1 MAARVFPGSAEEVGL
16 VAELAERYGLPLA
29 LRGAR
34 TAARLE
40 EPTGS
45 LLLES
50 ELMRDITIA
59 EGNELWVQ
67 PGVPWVELEDHLQR
81 WGKSLRVYPTSAPRS
96 TVGGWLARDGLG
108 IGSYEYGW
116 LSENVVSVQVVLPGG
131 EKREL
136 RGQDLTLVIG
146 AEGTTGIIVG
156 ATLLLREAEHD
167 MPLAA
172 VFDEAEDLAKAIEE
186 LYRARSPLW
195 HLGLMNPAR
204 ARAGGLQGRYILFG
218 AYHAE
223 VGSALEETI
232 SKHKGRM
239 LPPAET
245 YRAWGG
251 RFFPAGLS
259 GETPFPYAVL
269 IPNSGLADVLL
280 RLEREA
286 ANLAL
291 QGTLVKGGDAQL
303 LAFRNV
309 DGRLESP
316 GTSDKESLLQLA
328 REAGGGEYAVGLRR
342 YRGHPRYDVLQ
353 RFKSEVDPKGI
364 LGAIR

>member
-1 MAARVFPGSAEEVGL
+1 
-16 VAELAERYGLPLA
+16 
-29 LRGAR
+29 
-34 TAARLE
+34 
-40 EPTGS
+40 
-45 LLLES
+45 
-50 ELMRDITIA
+50 
-59 EGNELWVQ
+59 
-67 PGVPWVELEDHLQR
+67 
-81 WGKSLRVYPTSAPRS
+81 
-96 TVGGWLARDGLG
+96 VGGWLARDGLG
-108 IGSYEYGW
+108 IGSYEFGR

-146 AEGTTGIIVG
+146 AEGATGIIVG

-204 ARAGGLQGRYILFG
+204 ARAGGLQGGYILFG

-223 VGSALEETI
+223 VGSALEEMI

-239 LPPAET
+239 LPPAEA

-280 RLEREA
+280 RLKREA
-286 ANLAL
+286 ADLAL
-291 QGTLVKGGDAQL
+291 QGTLVKDGGAQL

-309 DGRLESP
+309 GGRLESP
-316 GTSDKESLLQLA
+316 DTSDEESLLQLA
-328 REAGGGEYAVGLRR
+328 KQAAASTPWGCVGIEVIPAMTPCSSSRAKWTPRTSWEPSAELARSIDR
-342 YRGHPRYDVLQ
+342 YKAPYKKPFYRT
-353 RFKSEVDPKGI
+353 FKTC
-364 LGAIR
+364 